1 MGLLQEC
8 HNNTVFKPFQILDE
22 GFQITI
28 VNDTGICV
36 DPLMDPV
43 PGCENYQSNNP
54 WTPSIDV
61 DAEDEDKSE
70 FHFDLDYMDG
80 LDKDVADYLWNE
92 HWNQDWNRDSF
103 ELVSAPDHLTHK
115 TEGVRK
121 RGERWYFNQ
130 SFRNLCK

>member
-43 PGCENYQSNNP
+43 PGCENYHSNNP

-61 DAEDEDKSE
+61 DQADEDKSE
-70 FHFDLDYMDG
+70 FHFELDYMDG
-80 LDKDVADYLWNE
+80 LDEDVADYLWNE
-92 HWNQDWNRDSF
+92 HWNQDWNEDIIT
-103 ELVSAPDHLTHK
+103 VSQK
-115 TEGVRK
+115 
-121 RGERWYFNQ
+121 
-130 SFRNLCK
+130 S